1 VFAEAEGDF
10 KLDSFTT
17 AVSLSRQVGKKEQR
31 IIVCGDADFLSGLRG
46 SGGNLGLAYYSWLVD
61 NRYPIYMPRGMP
73 KDVLMTISVARA
85 KIEKIVFIWILP
97 GLILLL
103 ATILLIRRKRQ

>member
-1 VFAEAEGDF
+1 
-10 KLDSFTT
+10 
-17 AVSLSRQVGKKEQR
+17 
-31 IIVCGDADFLSGLRG
+31 
-46 SGGNLGLAYYSWLVD
+46 
-61 NRYPIYMPRGMP
+61 MPRGTP